1 MPAGHVLV
9 ALFIGLVV
17 AALLNAQGMHK
28 QALSQGPGI
37 GRDIAG
43 TLTAGLAGVSG
54 ILQIDQ
60 PRRLLKAALGRSGDD
75 KLVGKL
81 AITAK
86 GPAAPAAPTKP
97 VYSAAKPMGLYL
109 TGDSLITDP
118 GPVLLDKISTNPAIK
133 ALGVTDAHAATGL
146 VQPEVFNWF
155 DYLPQ
160 QIKALKPNMT
170 VATFGANDGL
180 GFTGVTGAEEFGTP
194 AWLAA
199 YLSPNSGSLFPLVP
213 WSAFVLAGAA
223 LGQIYA
229 RWGAAH
235 HVRYANRALLIPGVV
250 LIITALWLTEHQV
263 ALFGTTP
270 HSYVPGNI
278 LLRAGASLL
287 IVGLIA
293 HASRGIGQLPHV
305 FGAVAQE
312 SLLIYVLHLGIVYGS
327 VWAPGLLNIYG
338 VTLTPWQLLP
348 IVIGLIATMTL
359 AAYSWNWLKH
369 THRTVAWWTMTA
381 VVSGM
386 IVRLL

>member
-1 MPAGHVLV
+1 MTATGTGTTAARRPSGATRVIFIDLARALAVVLMLYGHTVDALLAPAYRSGPLFDVWQFQRGLTSCLFLLLSGFAFSIATTRHWASHLAPSPALLKRIRRF
-9 ALFIGLVV
+9 ALFIFLGYAIRFPVPSLFGLERATDAEWRQLIGVDVLQLIGVTFLAMQALVLISRSRRLFSVLAV
-17 AALLNAQGMHK
+17 ALAVTLALL
-28 QALSQGPGI
+28 
-37 GRDIAG
+37 
-43 TLTAGLAGVSG
+43 
-54 ILQIDQ
+54 
-60 PRRLLKAALGRSGDD
+60 
-75 KLVGKL
+75 
-81 AITAK
+81 
-86 GPAAPAAPTKP
+86 APWAWTMDW
-97 VYSAAKPMGLYL
+97 SNR
-109 TGDSLITDP
+109 TSD
-118 GPVLLDKISTNPAIK
+118 
-133 ALGVTDAHAATGL
+133 
-146 VQPEVFNWF
+146 
-155 DYLPQ
+155 
-160 QIKALKPNMT
+160 
-170 VATFGANDGL
+170 
-180 GFTGVTGAEEFGTP
+180 
-194 AWLAA
+194 WLAA

-235 HVRYANRALLIPGVV
+235 HVRYTNRALLIPGVV
-250 LIITALWLTEHQV
+250 LIIAALWLTEHQV

-270 HSYVPGNI
+270 HSYVPGNV
-278 LLRAGASLL
+278 LLRAGSSLI

-348 IVIGLIATMTL
+348 IVIGLIGTMTM